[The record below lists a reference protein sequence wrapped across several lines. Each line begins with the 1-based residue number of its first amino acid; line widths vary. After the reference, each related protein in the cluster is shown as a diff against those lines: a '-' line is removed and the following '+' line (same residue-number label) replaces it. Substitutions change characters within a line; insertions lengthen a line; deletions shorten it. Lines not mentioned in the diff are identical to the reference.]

1 MDDQQ
6 VGLGLDGL
14 AHGGKGGIHGGGNA
28 ADLAVVFDLQSVH
41 GAVVIGDFINLQGA
55 IAVPHD
61 ILDTSACNRK
71 PMTQS
76 FGNDRLA
83 NFAAVSAIRALM
95 NPLANDECCQ
105 AREMYYIDRW
115 RGYYDINTG
124 PRGGQTVAGE
134 DTAVELS
141 AVIAAAQKRDLDG
154 PLLIRFQDI
163 LRHRVKS
170 LCTAFDEAIARTV
183 LRAGIAGCFPS
194 R

>member
-1 MDDQQ
+1 LAAFFEEGFGFRKLQGLEQAGVVAEARVQIQWQVGTVDGEVVLHEFADEVALLARPWLLRAPKQAVMDDQQ

-61 ILDTSACNRK
+61 ILEQCLRHADRK

-83 NFAAVSAIRALM
+83 NFA
-95 NPLANDECCQ
+95 
-105 AREMYYIDRW
+105 
-115 RGYYDINTG
+115 
-124 PRGGQTVAGE
+124 GGF
-134 DTAVELS
+134 L
-141 AVIAAAQKRDLDG
+141 
-154 PLLIRFQDI
+154 
-163 LRHRVKS
+163 
-170 LCTAFDEAIARTV
+170 
-183 LRAGIAGCFPS
+183 
-194 R
+194 

>member
-28 ADLAVVFDLQSVH
+28 ADLAVVFDLQSVP

-61 ILDTSACNRK
+61 ILEQCLRHADRK

-83 NFAAVSAIRALM
+83 NL
-95 NPLANDECCQ
+95 
-105 AREMYYIDRW
+105 
-115 RGYYDINTG
+115 
-124 PRGGQTVAGE
+124 RGGF
-134 DTAVELS
+134 L
-141 AVIAAAQKRDLDG
+141 
-154 PLLIRFQDI
+154 
-163 LRHRVKS
+163 
-170 LCTAFDEAIARTV
+170 
-183 LRAGIAGCFPS
+183 
-194 R
+194 